1 MRTYARIIVWLGLPN
16 LLTTEDPT
24 LWNDAFPSF
33 LIGLREG
40 LEAGLIVSILVAT
53 LVRAGQRARLGAVW
67 AGVGAAVALSLSFAA
82 VLTFTAASLPAGGQD
97 AFGGVLSLVAVS
109 FVTAMVFWMRR
120 SARSFSGDL
129 KTRVNEALS
138 RGAGVLAVTAFIAVA
153 REGLET
159 SLFLWTTAKSAG
171 SSQGPVIGAAIGIA
185 LAVAVCWGIY
195 RKALTINL
203 SRFFAVTGVVL
214 IVIAAGVL
222 AYGLGDLQES
232 GLLPGHTAYA
242 FNFTSIDS
250 GSWYAT
256 LISGT
261 FNLTPTMSW
270 LQVIGYLL
278 YLAPTMYLFVRG
290 VRSAP
295 ATAGESAAQT
305 RAQRRLAARLAGE
318 RALAE
323 RFAAKRA
330 AKQEREA
337 GMAAAS
343 GLHRMP
349 RWAVGTSIFAV
360 PAVAAVAA
368 IAVLGPGSSAAEN
381 TIDISE
387 AGCGTGWTNPT
398 AGAQSFT
405 LANNANSTAE
415 VFIINPA
422 NNAVYAEIEN
432 LAPQTKRPMNVTL
445 SAGSYAFRCA
455 FTDGAALTSKT
466 YALGGGTSG
475 ASTGF
480 APVTDL
486 DMQQPVSDYRAY
498 VQQSLPVLLADSK
511 KLAADL
517 AAASLT
523 GSSLA
528 AAKTDWLTAHLD
540 YEGLGA
546 AYGTFGDF
554 DGKIDGRATG
564 LQKGVNDPSWTGF
577 HRIEYG
583 LWHGQSAAE
592 LRPLGDGL
600 VSDVQGLIKAFP
612 TQETDPNDLPLR
624 THEILENA
632 LQFQLTGI
640 SDYGSGTALA
650 TVSANLHGT
659 QVVFS
664 TLIGLMQARE
674 PKTLNTINTWM
685 QTVAADLNAAHNPDG
700 SWTAL
705 NQLSTTQRQKI
716 NADLGELLEQ
726 LSVVPDLLEE
736 RSSA

>member
-1 MRTYARIIVWLGLPN
+1 M
-16 LLTTEDPT
+16 
-24 LWNDAFPSF
+24 WNDVFPSF

-53 LVRAGQRARLGAVW
+53 LVRAGRRARLGTVW
-67 AGVGAAVALSLSFAA
+67 AGVTAAVALSLSFAA

-97 AFGGVLSLVAVS
+97 AFGGVLSLVAVV

-120 SARSFSGDL
+120 SARSFSGDI
-129 KTRVNEALS
+129 KARVTEALG
-138 RGAGVLAVTAFIAVA
+138 RGAGVLAFTAFVAVA

-171 SSQGPVIGAAIGIA
+171 SSQGPIIGAALGVA
-185 LAVAVCWGIY
+185 LAVAACWGLY
-195 RKALTINL
+195 RRVLRINL
-203 SRFFAVTGVVL
+203 GRFFAVTGAVL

-232 GLLPGHTAYA
+232 GLIPGHTAHA
-242 FNFTSIDS
+242 FDLSSIDTE
-250 GSWYAT
+250 SWYAT

-261 FNLTPTMSW
+261 LNLTPTMSR
-270 LQVIGYLL
+270 LQVLGYLL
-278 YLAPTMYLFVRG
+278 YLLPTMYLFARG
-290 VRSAP
+290 VRQAP
-295 ATAGESAAQT
+295 APSAET
-305 RAQRRLAARLAGE
+305 
-318 RALAE
+318 
-323 RFAAKRA
+323 AAKRA
-330 AKQEREA
+330 AKQERDVA
-337 GMAAAS
+337 
-343 GLHRMP
+343 RRVP
-349 RWAVGTSIFAV
+349 RWAIGTSIFAV

-368 IAVLGPGSSAAEN
+368 IAVIGPGSSAAAN
-381 TIDISE
+381 TIDLSE
-387 AGCGTGWTNPT
+387 SGCGSGWSNPA

-405 LANNANSTAE
+405 LANNGRSTAE
-415 VFIINPA
+415 VFLIDPA
-422 NNAVYAEIEN
+422 DNAVFAEIEN
-432 LAPQTKRPMNVTL
+432 LAPHTQRPMAVTL

-455 FTDGAALTSKT
+455 FTDGTALSSKT
-466 YALGGGTSG
+466 YTLGGGSSG

-480 APVTDL
+480 APVTDQ

-498 VQQSLPVLLADSK
+498 VQQNLPVLLADSE
-511 KLAADL
+511 KLDADLTAADL
-517 AAASLT
+517 T
-523 GSSLA
+523 GGGLA
-528 AAKTDWLTAHLD
+528 AAKAHWLIAHLD

-554 DGKIDGRATG
+554 DGRIDGRATG
-564 LQKGVNDPSWTGF
+564 LQNGVNDASWTGF

-583 LWHGQSAAE
+583 LWHGQDAAQ
-592 LRPLGDGL
+592 LKPFGDKL
-600 VSDVQGLIKAFP
+600 VADVQGLIKAFP
-612 TQETDPNDLPLR
+612 TQTTDPNDLPLR

-659 QVVFS
+659 QVVLG
-664 TLIGLMQARE
+664 TLIGLIEPRDPQAL
-674 PKTLNTINTWM
+674 TAINTWIK
-685 QTVAADLNAAHNPDG
+685 TVAADLDAAHDPDG

-705 NQLSTTQRQKI
+705 NQLSTTRRQKI
-716 NADLGELLEQ
+716 DGDLGQLLEQ